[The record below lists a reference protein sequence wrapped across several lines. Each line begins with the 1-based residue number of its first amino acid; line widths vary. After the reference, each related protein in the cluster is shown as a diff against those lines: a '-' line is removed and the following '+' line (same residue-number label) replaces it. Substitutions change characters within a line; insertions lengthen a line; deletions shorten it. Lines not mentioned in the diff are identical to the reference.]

1 VSRSDLGLAALRSG
15 LIQLGR
21 YLRRGSAAYGVLLI
35 ALLLTVIAWYYVRQ
49 VVEEQNR
56 DSFQEST
63 QVTQEAIERRTKAYL
78 DAMFGARGLYYASDS
93 VTRKE
98 WSDYVKGIDPA
109 GRFEGLQALGYAQMV
124 DHEQRES
131 FMRRTRDEGL
141 PEMRPDPNS
150 GEERSAYFPLTRT
163 GPLGEA
169 NQSMLNYDF
178 YAESVHKET
187 MHLARDSEEPRATKM
202 VYVLSEAP
210 RNSTADLSLRRGFVV
225 YLPIYQEGEPLGSV
239 GERRRAL
246 RGFIVGSFISDEL
259 LEGIF
264 KGSFDPA
271 IDLEVYDGGSTASS
285 PLLYDRDG
293 IRRDE
298 KKRNEFLFEEESQM
312 EVAGRQWTLYFT
324 TLPAFEEGA
333 ESNLPPFVLAS
344 GLVVSLLMFG
354 ITLLVVRSRTRAEH
368 YSKDLEV
375 ANEELASFYYSVE
388 QELGTARSIQHA
400 LLPKDL
406 PKLEGW
412 KLAYHYQPARE
423 VGGDFYDFL
432 RLDDGRVG
440 LVIGDVSG
448 KGIAAALVMANTQS
462 VLRAV
467 ARRGNIAPGQVL
479 AEANEVLYA
488 YIPSGTF
495 VTCFY
500 GVLDPKS
507 GRLVYANAGHD
518 PPYMQ
523 RGKDAQELRARG
535 MPLGLMP
542 DMPYEEEEADLAA
555 GDDLLLY
562 SDGLVEAHDPEG
574 QMFGFP
580 RLRKLIMA
588 QDARSGEE
596 LVDFLLAELTR
607 FTGADSEQED
617 DITLVTLERS
627 KAGMRDLGA
636 PLQPD
641 MAGTDSDRRVLADFT
656 LASEP
661 GNERPAM
668 EKVAEA
674 VKELPLSGQ
683 RLDRLKT
690 AVAEATMNAMEH
702 GNRYDPDVS
711 VNIQVWLLKDRLL
724 VRIIDR
730 GSGPLSSLKAQGPNL
745 EAKLEDAQTARGWGV
760 FLIERMVD
768 EVRVSGNPD
777 HHTVELVMR
786 LEAGKDA
793 G

>member
-1 VSRSDLGLAALRSG
+1 VSRSDLSLAALRSG
-15 LIQLGR
+15 LIRLGR

-35 ALLLTVIAWYYVRQ
+35 TLLLTVIAWYYVRQ
-49 VVEEQNR
+49 VVEVQNR
-56 DSFQEST
+56 ARFEEST
-63 QVTQEAIERRTKAYL
+63 QATQEALERRTKAYL

-93 VTRKE
+93 VTRRE
-98 WSDYVKGIDPA
+98 WSDYVKGIKPA
-109 GRFEGLQALGYAQMV
+109 GRFKGLQALSYAQRV
-124 DHEQRES
+124 DPEQRES
-131 FMRRTRDEGL
+131 FMRRTREQGL
-141 PEMRPDPNS
+141 PEMRPDLNP
-150 GEERSAYFPLTRT
+150 GGERSVYFPITRT
-163 GPLGEA
+163 GPLDEA
-169 NQSMLNYDF
+169 NKSMLNYDF
-178 YAESVHKET
+178 YAEGVHRET
-187 MHLARDSEEPRATKM
+187 MDLARDSGEPQATKM
-202 VYVLSEAP
+202 IYVLSEAS
-210 RNSTADLSLRRGFVV
+210 RDSTADLALRQGFVV
-225 YLPIYQEGEPLGSV
+225 YLPIYQEGELPESV

-259 LEGIF
+259 LDGIF

-271 IDLEVYDGGSTASS
+271 IDFEVYDGGSVASS

-298 KKRNEFLFEEESQM
+298 KKRNEFLFSKESRIQ
-312 EVAGRQWTLYFT
+312 VAGREWTLYFT
-324 TLPAFEEGA
+324 TLPAFEQGA

-344 GLVVSLLMFG
+344 GLVMSLLIFG

-375 ANEELASFYYSVE
+375 ANEELESFHNSVE

-412 KLAYHYQPARE
+412 KIAYHYQPARE

-467 ARRGNIAPGQVL
+467 ARRGNIAPGRVL

-500 GVLDPKS
+500 GVLDPES

-518 PPYMQ
+518 PPYSQ
-523 RGKDAQELRARG
+523 RDGEAQELRARG

-542 DMPYEEEEADLAA
+542 GMPYEEKEAVLAA

-574 QMFGFP
+574 DMFGFG
-580 RLRKLIMA
+580 RLRKLIMDQSA
-588 QDARSGEE
+588 GSGEE

-607 FTGADSEQED
+607 FTGTDSEQED

-627 KAGMRDLGA
+627 KAGVRDLET

-641 MAGTDSDRRVLADFT
+641 VTGADGGRRALTDFSLP
-656 LASEP
+656 SEP
-661 GNERPAM
+661 GNERQAM
-668 EKVAEA
+668 DKVADA
-674 VKELPLSGQ
+674 VKGLPLSEQ

-702 GNRYDPDVS
+702 GNRYDPEIPVR
-711 VNIQVWLLKDRLL
+711 IQVWLLKERLL
-724 VRIIDR
+724 VRVIDR
-730 GSGPLSSLKAQGPNL
+730 GSGPTSSLTAKGPDL
-745 EAKLEDAQTARGWGV
+745 EAKLENTQTARGWGV
-760 FLIERMVD
+760 FLMERMVD

-793 G
+793 S